1 MTNTELYTEFRE
13 ECLDRV
19 TVDRDEFCK
28 RIKKLKK
35 GAIIEQDKGG
45 YRLYSKLSGA
55 LDREQEQDAPYVL
68 EIDPAARVR
77 FEGSFSEYE
86 DLLKEINKN
95 RIGHYDV
102 KVYSKLQDGNADS
115 DFFIMDV
122 YYQMI

>member
-13 ECLDRV
+13 QCLDRV

-122 YYQMI
+122 YYQMQ